1 MSRSTICTCLAAA
14 LALSFVAATRPAFA
28 DPAATTLAPIV
39 ASASASHA
47 PRADRAARVQRA
59 LQVAGDPALSA
70 IRQMR
75 LIEGIHLRQGHP
87 ERAIAMYREVLGRT
101 QNTMLRNVVNAR
113 LARLAAWQPRDLDA
127 ALSELQRGL
136 EENLSKVQ

>member
-1 MSRSTICTCLAAA
+1 MPRTTIVACLAAA
-14 LALSFVAATRPAFA
+14 LALSLAAATQPALA
-28 DPAATTLAPIV
+28 DPAVTTLAPIV
-39 ASASASHA
+39 ASTSATHL
-47 PRADRAARVQRA
+47 PRGARAERFQRA
-59 LQVAGDPALSA
+59 LQVASDPALAA

-75 LIEGIHLRQGHP
+75 MIERIHLRQSHP

-127 ALSELQRGL
+127 ALGELQRGL